1 MTVQASLPDR
11 DRGTRR
17 VGTRVAAAQAGKRAD
32 RLRSLIPGAQPAFCV
47 LFLIAARVV
56 ARLTGDPA
64 ALPLHILAYLAG
76 GAGSAVAAWVALRRR
91 RVDVNLLMLLAALG
105 AATIGQWGEGGI
117 LLFLF
122 SLSNAMEFYAIGRTR
137 HAIRALL
144 ALRPPEALVRRDGQ
158 DLAVGIDHLRVGDLV
173 VVRPA
178 ERLPADGVVE
188 RGTSSIDQSPITG
201 ESIPVDVGPG
211 SRVFAG
217 TINQRGSLEI
227 RVTKSAE
234 DTTIARIIAMVEE
247 AQSVQA
253 PSQRLIDRFGQVYAL
268 VVILGAIVTYGIFAF
283 VGLPRAAAFYR
294 AITLLVVASPCALVI
309 ATPAAVLSAIANA
322 ARRGILF
329 KGGVYIE
336 RLADVGTVVFD
347 KTGTLTIGQPT
358 VTDVVL
364 LAGTERALLMAAGS
378 IEQRSE
384 HALAEAVV
392 AASRTRGVALV
403 DPQSFESV
411 TGRGVRGVVAGQAV
425 RVGSE
430 QFMRDEGM
438 TITEDVS
445 NRLSALRAH
454 GKVPI
459 LVANEHLL
467 GVLAVADTLRPQ
479 AEPAIRALR
488 SLGIK
493 RIVLL
498 TGDHLQV
505 ANAVAGHLGVDEI
518 HAGLLPD
525 QKAEVV
531 KTLARESVVVMVGD
545 GVNDA
550 PALATAD
557 VGVAMGAAGTDAAT
571 ETADLVLM
579 GDNLYRLP
587 EAIQLSRQ
595 AKRVIRQNL
604 AFAAAVIAVLITLTS
619 VLGLRL
625 ALGVVGH
632 EGSTVLVVVNGLRLL
647 RFRATRA

>member
-1 MTVQASLPDR
+1 MLEPVLQTRLASPDR
-11 DRGTRR
+11 SVRPGPW
-17 VGTRVAAAQAGKRAD
+17 
-32 RLRSLIPGAQPAFCV
+32 LHHILPGAQPAFCA

-56 ARLTGDPA
+56 ERLAGDSA
-64 ALPLHILAYLAG
+64 ALPLHVLAYLAG
-76 GAGSAVAAWVALRRR
+76 GTGSAIAAWEALRRR
-91 RVDVNLLMLLAALG
+91 RLDVNLLMLLAALG
-105 AATIGQWGEGGI
+105 AASIGQWDEGGI

-122 SLSNAMEFYAIGRTR
+122 SLSNAMEFYAVGRTR
-137 HAIRALL
+137 RAIRALL
-144 ALRPPEALVRRDGQ
+144 ALRPSEALVRRDGQ
-158 DLAVGIDHLRVGDLV
+158 EVVIPVEDLRVGDLV
-173 VVRPA
+173 IVRPA
-178 ERLPADGVVE
+178 ERLPADGAVA
-188 RGTSSIDQSPITG
+188 RGASSIDQSPITG

-211 SRVFAG
+211 SPVFAG

-227 RVTKSAE
+227 RVTRSAE
-234 DTTIARIIAMVEE
+234 DTTLTRIIAMVEQ
-247 AQSVQA
+247 AQSTQA

-268 VVILGAIVTYGIFAF
+268 VVILGAIVTYGIFTVF
-283 VGLPRAAAFYR
+283 GLPHAAAFYR

-309 ATPAAVLSAIANA
+309 ATPATVLSAIANA

-347 KTGTLTIGQPT
+347 KTGTLTLGRPA
-358 VTDVVL
+358 VTDVIP
-364 LAGTERALLMAAGS
+364 LAGSEEALLVAAGS

-392 AASRTRGVALV
+392 AACRARGIELV
-403 DPQSFESV
+403 DPESFESV
-411 TGRGVRGVVAGQAV
+411 TGRGVKGVVAGRPV

-430 QFMRDEGM
+430 QFMRDDGV
-438 TITEDVS
+438 TFSDGVA
-445 NRLSALRAH
+445 NRLNVLRER
-454 GKVPI
+454 GKVPV

-479 AEPAIRALR
+479 AEPTIRALR
-488 SLGIK
+488 ALGVK

-557 VGVAMGAAGTDAAT
+557 VGVAMGAAGTDAAM

-579 GDNLYRLP
+579 GDDLHRLP

-632 EGSTVLVVVNGLRLL
+632 EGSTVLVVLNGLRLL
-647 RFRATRA
+647 RFKPTRT